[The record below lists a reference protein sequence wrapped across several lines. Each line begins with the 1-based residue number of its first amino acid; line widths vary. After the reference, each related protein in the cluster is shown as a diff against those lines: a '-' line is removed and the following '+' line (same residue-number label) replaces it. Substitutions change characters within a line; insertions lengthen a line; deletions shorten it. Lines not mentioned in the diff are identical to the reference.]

1 MNLPEGAIP
10 TEQWKPDPLKIVS
23 IIAEIIGRRDG
34 VVCEV
39 VNKDGS
45 PINGG

>member
-10 TEQWKPDPLKIVS
+10 IEQWKPDQLKIAK
-23 IIAEIIGRRDG
+23 ILAGILGRQNG
-34 VVCEV
+34 HTYEV
-39 VNKDGS
+39 VNVDGS